1 MKRLRSTEDGDR
13 NGVVTGTVA
22 DAPTDSIVAVATAA
36 AAAAGHGNTSSFLG
50 RLPTAIV
57 ALVCSHLTVPEHA
70 AVSRVDRHLRRVTQ
84 LPSASPQSVSALELW
99 EGMCDAAGNDF
110 CRDDKRLFVSVT
122 RKTPTEI
129 AVPDAMPD
137 TDISDKSGGGGQRS
151 SPAGGGDDDDRR
163 ISKLVLAAVN
173 SRLIAAALR
182 TRPRRLAWDSDDIS
196 WMSPTSRSTAA
207 TTAAATA
214 ADPGVA
220 DLKLVASTVAAAP
233 MPTLG
238 FGASLRHLVLGAPS
252 GARRAQPPRDIR
264 EPGHLHRA
272 GHVAGSLPVAD
283 ARRTAH
289 PRPVAAVPHG
299 RVRARTGL
307 ATASVSGRGV
317 RL

>member
-182 TRPRRLAWDSDDIS
+182 TDVEVNSGDHSSGDGSGSRGCRPEARCLDGRGRAHADTRFRRVAPAPGARGAERRGLGRDI
-196 WMSPTSRSTAA
+196 R
-207 TTAAATA
+207 
-214 ADPGVA
+214 
-220 DLKLVASTVAAAP
+220 LV
-233 MPTLG
+233 
-238 FGASLRHLVLGAPS
+238 